1 MFEISNNTN
10 YNQIS
15 NNNMLMLSK
24 TKANAMKR
32 SFGYAGLNLVF
43 KVRFSL
49 TKKNVLEKS
58 NRL

>member
-1 MFEISNNTN
+1 
-10 YNQIS
+10 
-15 NNNMLMLSK
+15 MLMLSK